1 MTDTLKVRLW
11 NGQAML
17 VMVKDG
23 SVIHFTSNMALPHVE
38 FVRRTTGTLPE
49 GAWVGTVTK
58 LDDEIMGMTS
68 KHFFGYQLPA
78 PEEVDLA
85 LKMQFE

>member
-1 MTDTLKVRLW
+1 MADHSKIRLS

-23 SVIHFTSNMALPHVE
+23 VVAHFNDMALPHAE
-38 FVRRTTGTLPE
+38 FVRRATGTLPE
-49 GAWVGTVTK
+49 GTWVGTVSK
-58 LDDEIMGMTS
+58 LHDEIMGMTS

-78 PEEVDLA
+78 PEDVDRA
-85 LKMQFE
+85 LKNKFE

>member
-1 MTDTLKVRLW
+1 MSVTPKIRLA

-23 SVIHFTSNMALPHVE
+23 AVTHFSDMALPHVE
-38 FVRRTTGTLPE
+38 FVRRMTGTLPE
-49 GAWVGTVTK
+49 GTWVGTVSK
-58 LDDEIMGMTS
+58 LKNEIMGITS

-78 PEEVDLA
+78 PEDVDQA
-85 LKMQFE
+85 LKDKFE

>member
-1 MTDTLKVRLW
+1 MHTTDKIKLA

-23 SVIHFTSNMALPHVE
+23 TVTHFSDMALPHAE
-38 FVRRTTGTLPE
+38 FVRRKTGTLPE
-49 GAWVGTVTK
+49 GTWVGTVSK
-58 LDDEIMGMTS
+58 LHDEIMGITS

-78 PEEVDLA
+78 PEDVDKA
-85 LKMQFE
+85 LKLKFD

>member
-1 MTDTLKVRLW
+1 MTPGSKVKLW

-23 SVIHFTSNMALPHVE
+23 AVTHFSDMALPHAE
-38 FVRRTTGTLPE
+38 FVRRMTGTLPE
-49 GAWVGTVTK
+49 GTWVGTVSK
-58 LDDEIMGMTS
+58 LDGEIMGITS

-78 PEEVDLA
+78 PEDVDSA
-85 LKMQFE
+85 LKKKFE

>member
-1 MTDTLKVRLW
+1 MTSSPKVKLW

-23 SVIHFTSNMALPHVE
+23 SVTRHSDMALPHVE
-38 FVRRTTGTLPE
+38 FVRRMTGTLPE
-49 GAWVGTVTK
+49 GTWVGAVSK
-58 LDDEIMGMTS
+58 LDDEIMGITS

-78 PEEVDLA
+78 PEDVDKA
-85 LKMQFE
+85 LKRNT

>member
-1 MTDTLKVRLW
+1 MTTAPKIKLW

-23 SVIHFTSNMALPHVE
+23 KVTHYSDMALPHAE
-38 FVRRTTGTLPE
+38 FVRRMTGILPE
-49 GAWVGTVTK
+49 GTWVGTVSK
-58 LDDEIMGMTS
+58 LDDEIMGITS

-78 PEEVDLA
+78 PEDVDQA
-85 LKMQFE
+85 LKKRFE